1 MKKDEIKN
9 SADLLLYKAI
19 IDFNSAKILF
29 EMFEKGEIEID
40 IEKVYFDLQQSAEK
54 LIKSI
59 LTKNKITFKK
69 THDIENLILME
80 EKNNL
85 ELMENISELVDLN
98 DYAVEGR
105 YDIIC
110 DDIEDSSRY
119 FLLVSNLI
127 EFVKNKKNLHKG

>member
-1 MKKDEIKN
+1 MKKTDIKN

-19 IDFNSAKILF
+19 VDFNSAKVLF
-29 EMFEKGEIEID
+29 DMFEKGEVEID

-59 LTKNKITFKK
+59 LTQNKITFQK
-69 THDIENLILME
+69 THDIENLISIAQQNNISLME
-80 EKNNL
+80 DIT
-85 ELMENISELVDLN
+85 ELIDLN

-127 EFVKNKKNLHKG
+127 EFAKLKR

>member
-69 THDIENLILME
+69 THDIENLILMA

-127 EFVKNKKNLHKG
+127 EFVKNKKNLYKG